1 MGSAQI
7 KVRPGRHG
15 PLLEKIVQAMKEH
28 FRHAAVETNMVSCVL
43 YLIFGILILGILAV
57 PAAIRHGLL

>member
-15 PLLEKIVQAMKEH
+15 PLLKKIVQGMREH
-28 FRHAAVETNMVSCVL
+28 FRNATVETNVISCVL
-43 YLIFGILILGILAV
+43 YLIFGILILGIVAAL
-57 PAAIRHGLL
+57 AAIRQELL